1 MVLYGMD
8 ATFDSRLRLKDS
20 SAHGTGTTVG
30 QVDGADASLYIGA
43 GRVKGEVKINVT
55 ACDVANTDEV
65 YKIQLVGNADGAWG
79 STHVL
84 AELTLGIAASI
95 PNQVNKTTGFYSL
108 PFINAAP
115 LTAGAEPSYLGYLRI
130 RTIGS
135 GTTPSVTYEAWVAK
149 DE

>member
-43 GRVKGEVKINVT
+43 GRVKG
-55 ACDVANTDEV
+55 DVASADEV

-130 RTIGS
+130 RTVAS

>member
-1 MVLYGMD
+1 MIAARYHAD
-8 ATFDSRLRLKDS
+8 
-20 SAHGTGTTVG
+20 
-30 QVDGADASLYIGA
+30 VDLLVAAAAGA
-43 GRVKGEVKINVT
+43 GV
-55 ACDVANTDEV
+55 VADRRFPALISALLRTTHA
-65 YKIQLVGNADGAWG
+65 LVPAGNADGAWG

-130 RTIGS
+130 RTVAS